1 MELTKRIRLLQEL
14 PVISALSPSE
24 IEGLASQALLRAYD
38 KFDYIFTAEE
48 PSEWIFFLLSGR
60 LKLGILSADGR
71 EVIKEVIQPV
81 SMFGD
86 RSLVGETRRN
96 EYAQV
101 MYEPVEVLQV
111 PAGHFRHIMA
121 DNQGLTLHYLGHL
134 TRRLQRMEE
143 RLTSLVLKD
152 ARERIIE
159 FLVSSAGNNGRQVGM
174 ETLVKHN
181 LTQQDIANLTG
192 TSRQTVTSVLNE
204 LKKMNLIHF
213 NRNSFLIRDLNKLG

>member
-1 MELTKRIRLLQEL
+1 MELYQKVQLLRDL
-14 PVISALSPSE
+14 PVISTLSDRE
-24 IEGLASQALLRAYD
+24 IETLAAEACLQAYD
-38 KFDYIFTAEE
+38 KFEYVFTNDE
-48 PSEWIFFLLSGR
+48 PSSNIFFLLSGR
-60 LKLGILSADGR
+60 LKIGMLSADGR

-86 RSLVGETRRN
+86 LSLAGEARRN

-101 MYEPVEVLQV
+101 MYESVETLTV
-111 PAGHFRHIMA
+111 PSARFRQIMQH
-121 DNQGLTLHYLGHL
+121 NQDLTLNYLGHL

-159 FLVSSAGNNGRQVGM
+159 FLVNSADSSGRQVGM

-213 NRNSFLIRDLNKLG
+213 NRSSFLIRDVNKLG